1 MFQSQ
6 ISACLNVATFKAR
19 IWLAICEF
27 LWLLANQNV
36 CFFPFFLHWI
46 NPLLHWI
53 TWNCIYFN
61 QSQVSNFPCILLM
74 KKKRNK
80 KNDTFHLQSFSKQK
94 LRWLANLCS
103 TIAAINHLP
112 HFITPILKSLVVP
125 VIWLALIG
133 AICLRIALFFALNHI
148 LFPANKEATLNIKQW
163 IRFPGL
169 FKVTNQIAGKWNS
182 KSIMWRILQLLFPK
196 VVIEPRVVQFL
207 SEVVLVISNR
217 TRAAHSFNHEYYFSP
232 NCAPLS
238 STSIIYS
245 TLHRFLLTF

>member
-1 MFQSQ
+1 MLRHSRLAFD
-6 ISACLNVATFKAR
+6 
-19 IWLAICEF
+19 WLSVSFFDYWPIRMSG
-27 LWLLANQNV
+27 LL
-36 CFFPFFLHWI
+36 
-46 NPLLHWI
+46 LLCTELTLFCI
-53 TWNCIYFN
+53 ELPENCIYLN
-61 QSQVSNFPCILLM
+61 QSEVSNFPCILLM

-133 AICLRIALFFALNHI
+133 AICLRIALFFALNPI

-169 FKVTNQIAGKWNS
+169 FKVTNQIAGKWNT

-207 SEVVLVISNR
+207 SEVILVISNR
-217 TRAAHSFNHEYYFSP
+217 TRAAHSFNHEYDFSP

-245 TLHRFLLTF
+245 ILHRFLLTF

>member
-61 QSQVSNFPCILLM
+61 QSEVSNFPCILLM
-74 KKKRNK
+74 KMKRNK

-103 TIAAINHLP
+103 TIAAMTHLL

-133 AICLRIALFFALNHI
+133 AICLRIAHTIFCFKSNLVPSQWGGYI
-148 LFPANKEATLNIKQW
+148 KIKQW

-169 FKVTNQIAGKWNS
+169 FKVHTYIVHILYWCSLNGLFSSIEKKKNTNI
-182 KSIMWRILQLLFPK
+182 
-196 VVIEPRVVQFL
+196 
-207 SEVVLVISNR
+207 
-217 TRAAHSFNHEYYFSP
+217 
-232 NCAPLS
+232 
-238 STSIIYS
+238 
-245 TLHRFLLTF
+245 

>member
-1 MFQSQ
+1 MFHSQ

-19 IWLAICEF
+19 ILLAICEF

-36 CFFPFFLHWI
+36 WFFFFFLHWI
-46 NPLLHWI
+46 NPLLHWN
-53 TWNCIYFN
+53 TWNCIYLN
-61 QSQVSNFPCILLM
+61 QSEVSNFPCILLM

-80 KNDTFHLQSFSKQK
+80 KNDTFHLPSFSKQK

-103 TIAAINHLP
+103 TIAAMNHLP

-169 FKVTNQIAGKWNS
+169 FKVTNQIAEKWNT

-207 SEVVLVISNR
+207 SEVILVISNR
-217 TRAAHSFNHEYYFSP
+217 TRATHSFNHEYYFSP

>member
-6 ISACLNVATFKAR
+6 ISACLNIATFKAR

-53 TWNCIYFN
+53 NWNCIYLN
-61 QSQVSNFPCILLM
+61 QSEVSNFPCILLM
-74 KKKRNK
+74 KMKRNK
-80 KNDTFHLQSFSKQK
+80 KNGTFHLQSFSKQK

-103 TIAAINHLP
+103 TIAAMSHLP

-133 AICLRIALFFALNHI
+133 AICLRIALFFALNHT
-148 LFPANKEATLNIKQW
+148 LFPANEEATLKIKQR
-163 IRFPGL
+163 IRFPDF
-169 FKVTNQIAGKWNS
+169 FKATNQIAGKWNT

-196 VVIEPRVVQFL
+196 ILFFPSQK
-207 SEVVLVISNR
+207 
-217 TRAAHSFNHEYYFSP
+217 
-232 NCAPLS
+232 
-238 STSIIYS
+238 
-245 TLHRFLLTF
+245 